1 MGNQLWNKSKHFYL
15 FLILMLKK
23 LFFKCKVKSLYNF
36 YKHIFRS
43 SRLQMFFKINALKN
57 FAIPRVKFIKLA
69 GWRLACNFKRKKLKK
84 FKKTST
90 QVCFSMKFAKFL
102 RTIFFY
108 RIPPVTASVFFLKSK
123 HYFET
128 LLWRTNIFFLSTHC
142 LMYKKSNS
150 FVYKFVVNCQAL
162 ERTLTGCTLWSWK
175 LACLITWTILF
186 KTPFFRYL
194 SMCL

>member
-1 MGNQLWNKSKHFYL
+1 MPKRYCMWMDTDFMGNQLWNKSKHFYL

-69 GWRLACNFKRKKLKK
+69 GWRLAYNFKRKKLKK

-102 RTIFFY
+102 RTLFFY
-108 RIPPVTASVFFLKSK
+108 RTPPVTASAFFLKSK

-128 LLWRTNIFFLSTHC
+128 LLWRTNIFSCRHIVWCIKSRTRLFINLSSIVR
-142 LMYKKSNS
+142 L
-150 FVYKFVVNCQAL
+150 
-162 ERTLTGCTLWSWK
+162 
-175 LACLITWTILF
+175 
-186 KTPFFRYL
+186 
-194 SMCL
+194 